1 MLLPSWSVSSRNRQW
16 AIGNVVNRHSAM
28 SYYPQ
33 CVSDRR
39 PLLMWTIIL
48 TGSLLLLAFIVG
60 APLARAGQYGLISG
74 TLYQAFSYVC
84 HQQPQRSFLIAAQ
97 PLAVCARCTGLY
109 VGFALTTLLYP
120 LFTSLR
126 RTSPPERKWLFFAT
140 APLAVDFGLG
150 LLGVWENTHWSRFI
164 TGALF
169 GSVVVLYVLPA
180 LVELSYRY
188 GARAVSE
195 TKAPQPGAL
204 TNQTASA
211 PSDYSAPLRRI

>member
-1 MLLPSWSVSSRNRQW
+1 
-16 AIGNVVNRHSAM
+16 M
-28 SYYPQ
+28 SYHPQ

-39 PLLMWTIIL
+39 PLLVWTIIL
-48 TGSLLLLAFIVG
+48 TGSLLLLAFIVA

-97 PLAVCARCTGLY
+97 PLAVCARCTGAY
-109 VGFALTTLLYP
+109 AGFALTTLLYP

-126 RTSPPERKWLFFAT
+126 RTNAPERKWLLIAA
-140 APLAVDFGLG
+140 APLALDFGLALFG
-150 LLGVWENTHWSRFI
+150 IWENTHWSRFT

-169 GSVVVLYVLPA
+169 GFVVVLYVMPA
-180 LVELSYRY
+180 LVELSYRF
-188 GARAVSE
+188 GARVVSE
-195 TKAPQPGAL
+195 TKTAQPGTL